1 MSPGTR
7 GLVEV
12 HLATLMYGFV
22 GPVGKAVDLDPY
34 QIVFWRSTLAA
45 LLLLAVA
52 RRLESHSPI
61 KSRADLATLTVIAG
75 LLVVQW
81 VFFFKSIKVSTI
93 AIGLLTTYTYPV
105 IMVFLESWFFKLRLR
120 AFDFVSA
127 LAVLAGIYFLVPE
140 FDLSDATFQGV
151 IYGVTGGAMIPL
163 IVLIRKKRIIGN
175 YNSWDLS
182 AYESGIAGL
191 ILIPFMLHD
200 AHLFRMPGSG
210 DLLLLVVLGVFLTG
224 FARTLLIDSH
234 RYLSGKVVGVVRV
247 LEVVYGVILALIFFA
262 AVPSNR
268 EIIGG
273 LIIVSA
279 ALFESVR
286 SRGFEISGRNIG
298 ESEA

>member
-22 GPVGKAVDLDPY
+22 GPVGKAVDLDPF

-45 LLLLAVA
+45 VILLVVA

-61 KSRADLATLTVIAG
+61 RTWADLATLTVIAG
-75 LLVVQW
+75 LLVMQW
-81 VFFFKSIKVSTI
+81 GFFFKSIKVSTI

-105 IMVFLESWFFKLRLR
+105 FMVFLESWFFKLRLR
-120 AFDFVSA
+120 ALDFASA
-127 LAVLAGIYFLVPE
+127 AAVLVGIYFLVPE
-140 FDLSDATFQGV
+140 FDLADATFQGV

-210 DLLLLVVLGVFLTG
+210 DLLLLVVLGVVLTG
-224 FARTLLIDSH
+224 CARTLFIDSH
-234 RYLSGKVVGVVRV
+234 RYLSAKVVGVIRV
-247 LEVVYGVILALIFFA
+247 LEVVYGVVLALIIFA
-262 AVPSNR
+262 AVPSNG

-279 ALFESVR
+279 AMFESMR
-286 SRGFEISGRNIG
+286 SRWFETADRNVGG
-298 ESEA
+298 ER

>member
-1 MSPGTR
+1 MTPASR
-7 GLVEV
+7 GLFEV
-12 HLATLMYGFV
+12 HIATLMYGFV
-22 GPVGKAVDLDPY
+22 GPVGKAVDLAPF
-34 QIVFWRSTLAA
+34 QIVFWRSTFAA
-45 LLLLAVA
+45 VVLLAVA
-52 RRLESHSPI
+52 RRLGSHSPI
-61 KSRADLATLTVIAG
+61 KTWADLAALTVIAG

-81 VFFFKSIKVSTI
+81 GFFFKSIKVSTV

-120 AFDFVSA
+120 ALDFASA
-127 LAVLAGIYFLVPE
+127 AAVLVGIYLLVPE

-151 IYGVTGGAMIPL
+151 LYGVTGGAMIPL
-163 IVLIRKKRIIGN
+163 IILIRKKLVIEK
-175 YNSWDLS
+175 YSSWDLS

-191 ILIPFMLHD
+191 ILIPFMLYD
-200 AHLFRMPGSG
+200 THLFQMPGSG
-210 DLLLLVVLGVFLTG
+210 DLLLLVVLGVVLTG
-224 FARTLLIDSH
+224 CARTLFIDSH

-279 ALFESVR
+279 ALFESLR
-286 SRGFEISGRNIG
+286 SRGFELASRKVD
-298 ESEA
+298 EAG